1 MTHRCINATKT
12 HRKPSS
18 QYGNKTGEHQADQG
32 DGSAA
37 EILQVYKTEALSL
50 SLRAYMKEQGRR
62 AWWHI
67 LIILVTGVGRQ
78 EGPWGSLDSSSRDLE
93 SSM

>member
-67 LIILVTGVGRQ
+67 LIILVG
-78 EGPWGSLDSSSRDLE
+78 WGDRRVPGAHWIAPLGT
-93 SSM
+93 